1 MDEPTENYLPT
12 GPIRP
17 AHSPAAAAS
26 TLPPDVPP
34 LHLPGSYAEFR
45 LGMLAEHVSLF
56 VARHLVQSAL
66 LTWNLPALVD
76 DARIIVNELATNA
89 IDAAPEE
96 WMEVVIEL
104 QPDGVTI
111 SVWDSC
117 PDLPL
122 APQLV
127 DLDDEGGRGLFVV
140 AMLAAKHGTTRTP
153 ERCGKAVWALLLTDQ
168 EQEAA

>member
-1 MDEPTENYLPT
+1 MAPT
-12 GPIRP
+12 
-17 AHSPAAAAS
+17 
-26 TLPPDVPP
+26 VPP
-34 LHLPGSYAEFR
+34 QSLLAPYGEFR
-45 LGMLAEHVSLF
+45 LGMLAEHLSLS

-66 LTWNLPALVD
+66 LTWNLAALVD
-76 DARIIVNELATNA
+76 DAQIIVNELATNA
-89 IDAAPEE
+89 IEAAPGQ

-104 QPDGVTI
+104 QPNGVMI

-140 AMLAAKHGTTRTP
+140 AMLAAKHGTTQTP
-153 ERCGKAVWALLLTDQ
+153 ERCGKAIWALLAADQ

>member
-1 MDEPTENYLPT
+1 
-12 GPIRP
+12 
-17 AHSPAAAAS
+17 
-26 TLPPDVPP
+26 
-34 LHLPGSYAEFR
+34 
-45 LGMLAEHVSLF
+45 
-56 VARHLVQSAL
+56 
-66 LTWNLPALVD
+66 VD
-76 DARIIVNELATNA
+76 DAQIIVNELATNA
-89 IDAAPEE
+89 IEAAPGQ
-96 WMEVVIEL
+96 WMEL

-153 ERCGKAVWALLLTDQ
+153 ARCGKAVWALLATDQ
-168 EQEAA
+168 DQEAA